1 MGSGTVYG
9 GTHSTRLLPLDSL
22 VAFIPRIAL
31 ASLTVSGR
39 LIISIIG
46 IFLSTTAG
54 AHGLAVGLGTRN
66 TRYVGWDAGSEALGA
81 AWVRR
86 GRAPGWGGRGRS
98 VSSCA
103 GDIFGTLQPAM
114 EHGAPGLP
122 PAIRVCARHGRPVD
136 VRARTGA
143 ALNCITAVL
152 PRYTHSHSR
161 ARVLPARFCSHADP
175 LRVACSCIVR
185 RRPLR
190 VHSLYPPPPARLLV
204 GRPSLPCMQLCP
216 SCLSWFSVLSIFPA
230 SPLLLTP
237 LPLPSYPFL
246 HVVSAP
252 SLHAVDVYSLA
263 PRPRRL
269 GVSALVVVVYCVFYD
284 SVPLT

>member
-1 MGSGTVYG
+1 
-9 GTHSTRLLPLDSL
+9 
-22 VAFIPRIAL
+22 
-31 ASLTVSGR
+31 
-39 LIISIIG
+39 
-46 IFLSTTAG
+46 
-54 AHGLAVGLGTRN
+54 
-66 TRYVGWDAGSEALGA
+66 
-81 AWVRR
+81 
-86 GRAPGWGGRGRS
+86 
-98 VSSCA
+98 
-103 GDIFGTLQPAM
+103 M

-152 PRYTHSHSR
+152 PRYTHPHSR

-185 RRPLR
+185 RRPLHP
-190 VHSLYPPPPARLLV
+190 VSVLVSPAPRSSLV
-204 GRPSLPCMQLCP
+204 GRRPPLPCMQLCP
-216 SCLSWFSVLSIFPA
+216 SCLSWFPLLSIFSA

-252 SLHAVDVYSLA
+252 SLHAIDVYSLA
-263 PRPRRL
+263 PGPRL
-269 GVSALVVVVYCVFYD
+269 GVSAPVVVVYCVFYD

>member
-1 MGSGTVYG
+1 M
-9 GTHSTRLLPLDSL
+9 
-22 VAFIPRIAL
+22 
-31 ASLTVSGR
+31 
-39 LIISIIG
+39 
-46 IFLSTTAG
+46 
-54 AHGLAVGLGTRN
+54 GLGTRN
-66 TRYVGWDAGSEALGA
+66 TRYVGWDAGSEALGRLGSGEDA
-81 AWVRR
+81 P
-86 GRAPGWGGRGRS
+86 RAGVDAVGRS
-98 VSSCA
+98 TRARGV
-103 GDIFGTLQPAM
+103 FGPTQPAM

-185 RRPLR
+185 RRSLR
-190 VHSLYPPPPARLLV
+190 VHSLYPPRPACLLV

-216 SCLSWFSVLSIFPA
+216 SCLSWFPLLSVFSA

-263 PRPRRL
+263 PGPSSRCPF
-269 GVSALVVVVYCVFYD
+269 VVVVYCVFYD